1 MKYLKKTCAL
11 TLSAAMAIS
20 MVSAA
25 GNVSYAAGNVE
36 KEETVYVNQD
46 ANGTVDEIT
55 VSDWLKNV
63 AGKEDISDVSNLT
76 DIENVKGDEEFQQKE
91 DGTLTWKADNA
102 DIYYQGKS
110 NADLPV
116 GVKISYK
123 LDGKQMKA
131 SEMAGKSGKLEM
143 TIQYEN
149 NATYED
155 KIDGETTKLNTPF
168 LMASAVI
175 LPVDQF
181 SEVEVSQGK
190 VVSEGSN
197 QILVA
202 YGVPGLADSLKLSGD
217 IKEEME
223 KKISDT
229 VTITAEVKDFSMD
242 AIYTVASSNEFSD
255 IDLDE
260 ENDIQDVENAVNDL
274 VGATD
279 ELLTGSSDLSDGL
292 TTLQDSFKTYA
303 AGVGTAKT
311 GASDLADGAGKLK
324 TGISKYTAG
333 VKSLT
338 DGTGQYI
345 TGTKSLTQGVK
356 SYVEGEEQI
365 DAGIGKLYA
374 GTKDFPTQYGEFS
387 AGLKE
392 YIGGVD
398 QLTNEKTVDK
408 LVTGSSAVSEGISRI
423 DKGLNGLYGSCD
435 SYENIINSLET
446 LENDFS
452 LEQENNDLF
461 REIEK
466 IKSNIETI
474 KHGQQKSINDMLTPI
489 EKESGLADGA
499 YSLAKAMSTISQET
513 PALRKGSQD
522 LLGYDKEISAGITD
536 VAGGVSNLYAGVQK
550 LSSNNETLLK
560 GAAQLEASSTTITE
574 GISQITKNSATLNS
588 SAKKLSKGAKDL
600 SKGVG
605 SLKTATNDVT
615 AGINK
620 LQSGSLDLVSG
631 MNEFKNE
638 GTGKLQDE
646 FNDNIKTVLDRFQ
659 SLTGDKAVYKSYSGI
674 ADGMNGKV
682 KFIFQTAEISD
693 SED

>member
-46 ANGTVDEIT
+46 ADGTVDEIT

-110 NADLPV
+110 NAALPV

-374 GTKDFPTQYGEFS
+374 RTKDFPAQYGEFS
-387 AGLKE
+387 DGLKK

-398 QLTNEKTVDK
+398 QLTNEETVNK
-408 LVTGSSAVSEGISRI
+408 LVTGSNTVSEGISQI
-423 DKGLNGLYGSCD
+423 NYSLSQLNGNYTNYD
-435 SYENIINSLET
+435 AIIQSLKN
-446 LENDFS
+446 L
-452 LEQENNDLF
+452 
-461 REIEK
+461 
-466 IKSNIETI
+466 KSNGLTQEQQTSVDDVI
-474 KHGQQKSINDMLTPI
+474 KDITKEQQKQQALIKQMLDSTG
-489 EKESGLADGA
+489 ENSELAIGA
-499 YSLAKAMSTISQET
+499 RNLAKAMSTISQTT

>member
-46 ANGTVDEIT
+46 ADGTVDEIT

-76 DIENVKGDEEFQQKE
+76 DIENVKGDEEFQQKG

-274 VGATD
+274 VDATD

-303 AGVGTAKT
+303 AGVGTAKK
-311 GASDLADGAGKLK
+311 GASDLADGAGKLT

-338 DGTGQYI
+338 NGTGQYI

-374 GTKDFPTQYGEFS
+374 RTKDFPTQYGEFS
-387 AGLKE
+387 EGLQGYINGVKE
-392 YIGGVD
+392 
-398 QLTNEKTVDK
+398 LTDNAPTLVADSKAISGEIENVNTK
-408 LVTGSSAVSEGISRI
+408 LGSLKNDLIKLRDEI
-423 DKGLNGLYGSCD
+423 DSSQYSKIDELITDIENMQTTDIQNGLQGNVNEMTAITSVLSTKAPELNANGQRLKTSD
-435 SYENIINSLET
+435 
-446 LENDFS
+446 
-452 LEQENNDLF
+452 
-461 REIEK
+461 
-466 IKSNIETI
+466 ETI
-474 KHGQQKSINDMLTPI
+474 
-489 EKESGLADGA
+489 
-499 YSLAKAMSTISQET
+499 ST
-513 PALRKGSQD
+513 
-522 LLGYDKEISAGITD
+522 GITNI
-536 VAGGVSNLYAGVQK
+536 AGGVSNLYAGVQK

-574 GISQITKNSATLNS
+574 GISQISKNSATLNS

>member
-46 ANGTVDEIT
+46 ADGTVDEIT

-76 DIENVKGDEEFQQKE
+76 DIENVKGDEEFEQKG

-110 NADLPV
+110 NAALPV

-356 SYVEGEEQI
+356 SYVEGEKQI
-365 DAGIGKLYA
+365 DAGIGTLYA
-374 GTKDFPTQYGEFS
+374 GTKDFPTQYGQFS

-392 YIGGVD
+392 YINGVNVLTD
-398 QLTNEKTVDK
+398 KTGKMAGMFSKIGSVEQELGELKAGLEYIRTTLQGTPYESTIDDTINKMINEIDTMGSNIPNLQDGAPDLNALTQLTEGGQK
-408 LVTGSSAVSEGISRI
+408 LIAS
-423 DKGLNGLYGSCD
+423 D
-435 SYENIINSLET
+435 ET
-446 LENDFS
+446 
-452 LEQENNDLF
+452 
-461 REIEK
+461 
-466 IKSNIETI
+466 
-474 KHGQQKSINDMLTPI
+474 
-489 EKESGLADGA
+489 
-499 YSLAKAMSTISQET
+499 
-513 PALRKGSQD
+513 
-522 LLGYDKEISAGITD
+522 ISAGITTI
-536 VAGGVSNLYAGVQK
+536 AGGVSNLYAGVQQ
-550 LSSNNETLLK
+550 LSSNNEALLK
-560 GAAQLEASSTTITE
+560 GAAQLEESSTTITE
-574 GISQITKNSATLNS
+574 GISQITKSSATLNS
-588 SAKKLSKGAKDL
+588 SAKELSKGAKDL

-631 MNEFKNE
+631 MNKFKNE

>member
-46 ANGTVDEIT
+46 ADGTVDEIT

-110 NADLPV
+110 NAALPV

-260 ENDIQDVENAVNDL
+260 ENDIQDVENAVDDL

-324 TGISKYTAG
+324 TGISQYTAG

-365 DAGIGKLYA
+365 DAGIGELYA
-374 GTKDFPTQYGEFS
+374 RTKDFPTQYGEFS
-387 AGLKE
+387 EGLQDYINGVKE
-392 YIGGVD
+392 
-398 QLTNEKTVDK
+398 LTDNAPTLAADSKAISGEIENVNTK
-408 LVTGSSAVSEGISRI
+408 LGSLKNDLIKLRDEI
-423 DKGLNGLYGSCD
+423 DSSQYSKIDELITDIENMQTTDIQNGLQGNVNEMTAITSVLSTKAPELNANGQRLKTSD
-435 SYENIINSLET
+435 
-446 LENDFS
+446 
-452 LEQENNDLF
+452 
-461 REIEK
+461 
-466 IKSNIETI
+466 ETI
-474 KHGQQKSINDMLTPI
+474 
-489 EKESGLADGA
+489 
-499 YSLAKAMSTISQET
+499 ST
-513 PALRKGSQD
+513 
-522 LLGYDKEISAGITD
+522 GITNI
-536 VAGGVSNLYAGVQK
+536 AGGVSNLYASVQQ
-550 LSSNNETLLK
+550 LSSNNEALLK
-560 GAAQLEASSTTITE
+560 GAAQLEESSTTITE
-574 GISQITKNSATLNS
+574 GISQITKSSATLNS

-631 MNEFKNE
+631 MNKFKNE
-638 GTGKLQDE
+638 GTGKLQNE

>member
-46 ANGTVDEIT
+46 ADGTVDEIT

-110 NADLPV
+110 NAALPV

-131 SEMAGKSGKLEM
+131 SEMAGKSGELEM

-292 TTLQDSFKTYA
+292 TTLQSSFKTYA
-303 AGVGTAKT
+303 AGVGTANT

-356 SYVEGEEQI
+356 SYVEGEKQI
-365 DAGIGKLYA
+365 DAGIGTLYA
-374 GTKDFPTQYGEFS
+374 GTKDFPTQYGQFS

-392 YIGGVD
+392 YINGVN
-398 QLTNEKTVDK
+398 QLTNEENVNA
-408 LVTGSSAVSEGISRI
+408 LVAGSSAVSDGISQI
-423 DKGLNGLYGSCD
+423 NQGLSQLNG
-435 SYENIINSLET
+435 SYDNYDTIIQYL
-446 LENDFS
+446 D
-452 LEQENNDLF
+452 DL
-461 REIEK
+461 K
-466 IKSNIETI
+466 
-474 KHGQQKSINDMLTPI
+474 
-489 EKESGLADGA
+489 SGLTSTQQTVVDTVIASIKDIKQKQQVAISNMLDRTGENSELAIGA
-499 YSLAKAMSTISQET
+499 RDLAGAMSQISQN
-513 PALRKGSQD
+513 ASGLRQGGQTLAASN
-522 LLGYDKEISAGITD
+522 EAISAGITD
-536 VAGGVSNLYAGVQK
+536 IAGGVSNLYAGVQQ
-550 LSSNNETLLK
+550 LSSNNEALLK
-560 GAAQLEASSTTITE
+560 GAAQLEESSTTITE
-574 GISQITKNSATLNS
+574 GISQITKSSATLNS
-588 SAKKLSKGAKDL
+588 SAKELSKGAKDL

-631 MNEFKNE
+631 MNKFKNE

>member
-46 ANGTVDEIT
+46 ADGTVDEIT

-110 NADLPV
+110 NAALPV

-292 TTLQDSFKTYA
+292 TTLQSSFKTYA

-324 TGISKYTAG
+324 TGISQYTAG

-356 SYVEGEEQI
+356 SYVEGEKQI
-365 DAGIGKLYA
+365 DAGIGTLYA
-374 GTKDFPTQYGEFS
+374 GTKDLPAQYGQFS
-387 AGLKE
+387 EGLKG
-392 YIGGVD
+392 YINGVD
-398 QLTNEKTVDK
+398 VLTGNVTGTLSGINGAAQDLASDLQSLGSELLKLQNDLTDNTQKEEIGVMLGEIQKMGKTISNLQNGAPDLSALTNLTAGGKK
-408 LVTGSSAVSEGISRI
+408 LIAS
-423 DKGLNGLYGSCD
+423 D
-435 SYENIINSLET
+435 ET
-446 LENDFS
+446 
-452 LEQENNDLF
+452 
-461 REIEK
+461 
-466 IKSNIETI
+466 
-474 KHGQQKSINDMLTPI
+474 
-489 EKESGLADGA
+489 
-499 YSLAKAMSTISQET
+499 
-513 PALRKGSQD
+513 
-522 LLGYDKEISAGITD
+522 ISAGITD
-536 VAGGVSNLYAGVQK
+536 IAGGVSNLYAGVQQ
-550 LSSNNETLLK
+550 LSSNNEALLK

-574 GISQITKNSATLNS
+574 GISQITKSSATLNS
-588 SAKKLSKGAKDL
+588 SAKELSKGATDL

-631 MNEFKNE
+631 MNKFKNE
-638 GTGKLQDE
+638 GTGKLQNE